1 MLKGN
6 IVRRDVIPRPAGF
19 TAGKVQQ
26 DALIPG
32 PVGCGTQ
39 ESATVGGRTGY
50 VVIVLVTSCTINTV
64 TTIRGL
70 PFHHRAH
77 GMADSGR
84 NGKKETP
91 QPNRNQTPR
100 GSGIPTSMLTMIS
113 QSREHKEE
121 SNQATMLPKAQPGK
135 IEGRHQY
142 TIIIQANIM
151 LAIVMMV
158 AHMFPNTTWA
168 SRAMGG
174 TQVQE

>member
-1 MLKGN
+1 M
-6 IVRRDVIPRPAGF
+6 V
-19 TAGKVQQ
+19 T
-26 DALIPG
+26 
-32 PVGCGTQ
+32 
-39 ESATVGGRTGY
+39 
-50 VVIVLVTSCTINTV
+50 VLVISFITSTV

-70 PFHHRAH
+70 PSHHRGH

-151 LAIVMMV
+151 LSIVMMV
-158 AHMFPNTTWA
+158 ANMFHNTTWA